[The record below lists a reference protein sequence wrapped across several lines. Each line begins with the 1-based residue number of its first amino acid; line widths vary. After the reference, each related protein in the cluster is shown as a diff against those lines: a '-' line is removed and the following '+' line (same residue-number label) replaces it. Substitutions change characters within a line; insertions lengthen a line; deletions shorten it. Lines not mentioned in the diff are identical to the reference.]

1 MPTIYVDNLSKLQRL
16 TDSGSVKMTRPV
28 VNVVKSVAGFE
39 GEGFPVN
46 RAFTNLSLSDLDPF
60 IMMDEMGAVE
70 YSVGEA
76 KGTPWHP
83 HRGFETVTYMID
95 GKIKHKDSQ
104 GGGGLITDGDTQW
117 MTAGSGIL
125 HIEAPPE
132 DAVLAGGL
140 FHGIQIW
147 VNLPRLKKW
156 SSPKYQDIKSNNI
169 SLIAS
174 ADAGSL
180 IRVIAG
186 NIGPGIVG
194 PGSTMTPI
202 NFFHVTINPNSVV
215 SLDWPKHFNAV
226 GYALSGSGFL
236 GEERIPISGSEACL
250 FGPGDQL
257 LITGSDTD
265 RENNQL
271 ELILLGGLPINEPV
285 AWHGP
290 FVMNTSQELQQ
301 AFDDYQSGR
310 LGSTPA
316 LGQ

>member
-16 TDSGSVKMTRPV
+16 SDSCSVKITRPV
-28 VNVVKSVAGFE
+28 INVVKSVAGLE

-46 RAFTNLSLSDLDPF
+46 RAFTNLSLTDLDPF
-60 IMMDEMGAVE
+60 IMMDEMGRVE

-156 SSPKYQDIKSNNI
+156 SSPKYQDIKSKNI

-186 NIGPGIVG
+186 NIGPGVIG

-215 SLDWPKHFNAV
+215 RLDWPKHFNAV

-236 GEERIPISGSEACL
+236 GEERIPISASEACL

-257 LITGSDTD
+257 LITGSGTD
-265 RENNQL
+265 RENGQL

-290 FVMNTSQELQQ
+290 FVMNTRQELQQ
-301 AFDDYQSGR
+301 AFDDYQSGK
-310 LGSTPA
+310 LGSIPA

>member
-1 MPTIYVDNLSKLQRL
+1 MPTIYVDNLNKLQRL
-16 TDSGSVKMTRPV
+16 TDSGSAKIARPV
-28 VNVVKSVAGFE
+28 INVVKSVAGFE

-46 RAFTNLSLSDLDPF
+46 RAFTNLSLRDLDPF

-156 SSPKYQDIKSNNI
+156 SSPKYQDIKSKNI

-174 ADAGSL
+174 ADGGSL

-186 NIGPGIVG
+186 NIDSDTTG

-202 NFFHVTINPNSVV
+202 NFFHATINPDSVV
-215 SLDWPKHFNAV
+215 RLNWPKHFNAV

-236 GEERIPISGSEACL
+236 GEDRIPISKSEACL
-250 FGPGDQL
+250 FGEGDQL
-257 LITGSDTD
+257 LITGSGTD

-290 FVMNTSQELQQ
+290 FVMNTRQELQQ
-301 AFDDYQSGR
+301 AFDDYESGK
-310 LGSTPA
+310 LGSTTA
-316 LGQ
+316 LGK